1 MKKENLIQKKKDFY
15 GLSISPLIMT
25 KVSSKR
31 SKSALNYSTIPQD
44 DELEKIQQ
52 TKNEIQQER
61 KKT

>member
-31 SKSALNYSTIPQD
+31 SKSAQNYSIIPQD
-44 DELEKIQQ
+44 DEIEK
-52 TKNEIQQER
+52 T
-61 KKT
+61 

>member
-15 GLSISPLIMT
+15 GLSISPLIIN

-44 DELEKIQQ
+44 DELEKI
-52 TKNEIQQER
+52 
-61 KKT
+61 